1 MVCVATLPALFGY
14 RPVVVTS
21 GSMEPAI
28 RTADVV
34 VTAGTDGNDLNVGMV
49 IEVVGQFEFSVVGQ
63 FRLLAV
69 SGPLPASGAW
79 WWEDAARACGTCR
92 VGVYG
97 RRVGAQTTEAEA
109 VLASLA
115 DGMTM
120 AELDRLAGERA
131 STMTETREQAGT
143 LARYVYPD
151 GSRLRV
157 RRSSARPGALVDAV
171 SLTGRLT
178 ASRLIDLEQTGTV
191 PAAGS

>member
-1 MVCVATLPALFGY
+1 MCVP
-14 RPVVVTS
+14 R
-21 GSMEPAI
+21 
-28 RTADVV
+28 R
-34 VTAGTDGNDLNVGMV
+34 
-49 IEVVGQFEFSVVGQ
+49 SVVGQ

-143 LARYVYPD
+143 LARYVYPE
-151 GSRLRV
+151 RV
-157 RRSSARPGALVDAV
+157 A
-171 SLTGRLT
+171 
-178 ASRLIDLEQTGTV
+178 
-191 PAAGS
+191 AAGQAQLAPGLAALC